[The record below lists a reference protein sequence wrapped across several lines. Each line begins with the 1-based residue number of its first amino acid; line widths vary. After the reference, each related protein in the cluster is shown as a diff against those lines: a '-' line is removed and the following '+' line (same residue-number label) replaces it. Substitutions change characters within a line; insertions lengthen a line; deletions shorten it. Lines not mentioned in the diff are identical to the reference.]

1 MTLAAARIT
10 GAPADGSV
18 ERVQGVE
25 GVWGEK
31 RGCMQNTGCKMLNCK
46 SRSSLADTH
55 VPLRFLSCTVGK
67 KKQIAVEARWP
78 IFF

>member
-25 GVWGEK
+25 GEAGGWGVYAK
-31 RGCMQNTGCKMLNCK
+31 RGLQNVKLHESKLLG
-46 SRSSLADTH
+46 
-55 VPLRFLSCTVGK
+55 
-67 KKQIAVEARWP
+67 
-78 IFF
+78 

>member
-25 GVWGEK
+25 GGWGWC
-31 RGCMQNTGCKMLNCK
+31 RGQGGYAKHGLQNVKLHE
-46 SRSSLADTH
+46 SQLLA
-55 VPLRFLSCTVGK
+55 
-67 KKQIAVEARWP
+67 
-78 IFF
+78 

>member
-25 GVWGEK
+25 GVGGGG
-31 RGCMQNTGCKMLNCK
+31 RGGVCKTRAAKC
-46 SRSSLADTH
+46 
-55 VPLRFLSCTVGK
+55 
-67 KKQIAVEARWP
+67 
-78 IFF
+78 

>member
-25 GVWGEK
+25 GGGGER
-31 RGCMQNTGCKMLNCK
+31 RGGVCKTWAAKC
-46 SRSSLADTH
+46 
-55 VPLRFLSCTVGK
+55 
-67 KKQIAVEARWP
+67 
-78 IFF
+78 